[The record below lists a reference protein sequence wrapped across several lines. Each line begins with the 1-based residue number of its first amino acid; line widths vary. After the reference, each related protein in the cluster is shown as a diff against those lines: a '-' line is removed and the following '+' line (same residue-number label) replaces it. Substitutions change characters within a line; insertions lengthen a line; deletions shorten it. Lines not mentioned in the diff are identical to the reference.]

1 MPTEIYISTDIEADG
16 RIPGPHSMLSF
27 ASVALDLEGQQH
39 GTFTANLEL
48 LDGAAPDPETA
59 LFWAKHPAAYDA
71 TRVGTRP
78 PQNVMPKYADWLDA
92 LPGNPVFVGYP
103 AAWDFMFIY
112 WYLIRFAGRS
122 PFSHS
127 ALDIKTLAMAM
138 LKQPYR
144 ENTKRS
150 MPKAWFP
157 RLPHTHIALDDAIEQ
172 GLLFVNMWRAHT
184 AH

>member
-1 MPTEIYISTDIEADG
+1 MSTEIYVSTDVETDG

-27 ASVALDLEGQQH
+27 GSVALDLDGRQH
-39 GTFTANLEL
+39 GSFAANLVL
-48 LDGAAPDPETA
+48 LDGAVPDPETA
-59 LFWAKHPAAYDA
+59 QFWAQHPAAYEA
-71 TRVGTRP
+71 TRIDTKLP
-78 PQNVMPKYADWLDA
+78 EDVMSKYADWLDA
-92 LPGNPVFVGYP
+92 LPGSPVFVGYP

-144 ENTKRS
+144 ESTKRS
-150 MPKAWFP
+150 MPKSWFP
-157 RLPHTHIALDDAIEQ
+157 RLPHTHIALDDALEQ

-184 AH
+184 AG